1 MHNVRHLNL
10 RYGAAGAVLAAAA
23 YLLLTG
29 LAVIGIAG
37 WVLKAEVL
45 PTDLLWAL

>member
-10 RYGAAGAVLAAAA
+10 RYGAAEAVLAAAA
-23 YLLLTG
+23 YLLHIG
-29 LAVIGIAG
+29 LNVIGIACR
-37 WVLKAEVL
+37 VLKAEVL